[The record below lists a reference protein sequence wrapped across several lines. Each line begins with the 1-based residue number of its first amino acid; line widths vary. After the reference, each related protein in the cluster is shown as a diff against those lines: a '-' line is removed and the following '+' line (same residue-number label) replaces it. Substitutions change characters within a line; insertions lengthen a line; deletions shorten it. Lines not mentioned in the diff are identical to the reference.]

1 MFWDADSDVGNWG
14 DEMEPPPVVST
25 SIKLP
30 IASING
36 AAGGAKNVSS
46 TASGAKNI
54 SSTASGAAGGAKNI
68 SSTASGAAGG
78 AKNISSI
85 ASGAAGGAKNISS
98 IASGAA
104 GGGEMDVL
112 TAASLRYDPETAL
125 AGIFDPAGSLL
136 AARSAVSDTHLSRI
150 VARALREKDSQG
162 IADSIR
168 VIGARAVTELFSA
181 TIETENLG
189 GLLTA
194 ENERRRSPGGTFYH
208 LMKEVASKEQLKE
221 IFLSR
226 TKVHQKRT
234 NAKKA
239 NLRGRRG
246 GGGGGGGRGF

>member
-1 MFWDADSDVGNWG
+1 MFWDADSNVGNWG

-30 IASING
+30 IASVSG
-36 AAGGAKNVSS
+36 AAGGAKFVSS
-46 TASGAKNI
+46 TASDSKNI
-54 SSTASGAAGGAKNI
+54 SSAASGAAGGASGAAGGAKNI

-78 AKNISSI
+78 
-85 ASGAAGGAKNISS
+85 
-98 IASGAA
+98 
-104 GGGEMDVL
+104 EMDVL
-112 TAASLRYDPETAL
+112 TAASLRYDPLTAL
-125 AGIFDPAGSLL
+125 AGIFDPVGSLL
-136 AARSAVSDTHLSRI
+136 SARSAVSDTHLSRI

-181 TIETENLG
+181 TIETEGLG

-239 NLRGRRG
+239 NLRGRG
-246 GGGGGGGRGF
+246 GGGGGGAGRGGGSGGAGSGF